1 MIKSIIDAAVLAL
14 SLCADCFAVAICSS
28 LSLKKTTAG
37 AVLKTAVTF
46 AVIHVCFLLCGYFLG
61 DLVVAYVYK
70 ISHLIGF
77 LLLLYVGGSMLVS
90 GFKKHSEH
98 ADFNS
103 MRKIILGGIAT
114 SIDALAV
121 GVSLSLSEN
130 AQIWTQAI
138 SLFVI
143 TIAAVSIG
151 IAWGKKI
158 GEKAGSWA
166 KVIGG
171 IVLIAIGVCILIQ

>member
-1 MIKSIIDAAVLAL
+1 M
-14 SLCADCFAVAICSS
+14 
-28 LSLKKTTAG
+28 
-37 AVLKTAVTF
+37 KTAVTF
-46 AVIHVCFLLCGYFLG
+46 AVIHVCFLLGGYFLG

-98 ADFNS
+98 ADFNC
-103 MRKIILGGIAT
+103 MRKIILGGVAT

-158 GEKAGSWA
+158 GEKAGNWA

>member
-1 MIKSIIDAAVLAL
+1 MLESIIDAAVIAL

-28 LSLKKTTAG
+28 LSLRRTTPAS
-37 AVLKTAVTF
+37 VLKTAVTF
-46 AVIHVCFLLCGYFLG
+46 AVIHICFLLGGYFLG
-61 DLVVAYVYK
+61 DLVVDYVYK

-90 GFKKHSEH
+90 GFKKHTEH

-121 GVSLSLSEN
+121 GISLSMSET

-151 IAWGKKI
+151 IAWGKRI
-158 GEKAGSWA
+158 GEKAGNWA

-171 IVLIAIGVCILIQ
+171 LVLIAIGVCILIQ

>member
-1 MIKSIIDAAVLAL
+1 MLKSIIDATVLAL

-28 LSLKKTTAG
+28 LSLKKITPG
-37 AVLKTAVTF
+37 SVLKTAITF
-46 AVIHVCFLLCGYFLG
+46 AVIHICFLLGGYFLG
-61 DLVVAYVYK
+61 DLAVAYVYK
-70 ISHLIGF
+70 VSHLIGF
-77 LLLLYVGGSMLVS
+77 LLLLYVGGSMLFS
-90 GFKKHSEH
+90 GFKKHTEH

-103 MRKIILGGIAT
+103 MRKIILGGVAT

-121 GVSLSLSEN
+121 GVSLSMSETT
-130 AQIWTQAI
+130 QIWTQAI
-138 SLFVI
+138 TLFVI

-171 IVLIAIGVCILIQ
+171 LILVAIGVCILVQ

>member
-1 MIKSIIDAAVLAL
+1 MLKSIIDSAVIAL

-28 LSLKKTTAG
+28 LSLRRTTPTS
-37 AVLKTAVTF
+37 VLKTAVTF
-46 AVIHVCFLLCGYFLG
+46 AVIHICFLLGGYFLG
-61 DLVVAYVYK
+61 DLVVNYVYK

-90 GFKKHSEH
+90 GFKKHTEH

-121 GVSLSLSEN
+121 GISLSMSETV
-130 AQIWTQAI
+130 QIWTQAI
-138 SLFVI
+138 TLFII

-151 IAWGKKI
+151 IAWGKRI
-158 GEKAGSWA
+158 GEKTGNWA

-171 IVLIAIGVCILIQ
+171 LVLIAIGVCILIQ

>member
-1 MIKSIIDAAVLAL
+1 MFKDIIDAAVLAL
-14 SLCADCFAVAICSS
+14 SLCADCFAVAVCSS
-28 LSLKKTTAG
+28 LSLKKITPG
-37 AVLKTAVTF
+37 SVLKTALIF
-46 AVIHVCFLLCGYFLG
+46 AAIHVCFLLSGYFLG
-61 DLVVAYVYK
+61 DLAVAYVYK

-90 GFKKHSEH
+90 GFKKHTEH

-121 GVSLSLSEN
+121 GVSLSMGETTRI
-130 AQIWTQAI
+130 QTQAI
-138 SLFVI
+138 SLFII

-151 IAWGKKI
+151 IAWGKRI
-158 GEKAGSWA
+158 GEKAGNWA

-171 IVLIAIGVCILIQ
+171 LVLIAIGVCILIQ